1 MAFWFYMGYLFWPG
15 MEPVQGEMKMA
26 VAVEDYEGNI
36 QVYDKAVKV
45 TDQGHQYVLLAA
57 DGSILAII
65 PKDEV
70 KKLHSDL

>member
-1 MAFWFYMGYLFWPG
+1 MRYLFWPG
-15 MEPVQGEMKMA
+15 MEPDQGEMKMG
-26 VAVEDYEGNI
+26 VAVEDYEENI

-45 TDQGHQYVLLAA
+45 MDQGHQYVLLAA

-70 KKLHSDL
+70 KKLHSDI

>member
-1 MAFWFYMGYLFWPG
+1 
-15 MEPVQGEMKMA
+15 MA